1 MIDINDAWYRI
12 SAKALI
18 YNDKW
23 QILLC
28 KESNDTWD
36 IPGGWLDHGENLHD
50 SIKRELLEEMG
61 LEVTSISDKPE
72 CFITAHKESSKSR
85 PWIANICYRV
95 DVKDLNFSRSDE
107 CVEIGFFD
115 ATNLPS
121 IKTIV
126 NVVEVFK
133 EIFKTNKW

>member
-12 SAKALI
+12 SAKAII

-28 KESNDTWD
+28 KESSGIWD
-36 IPGGWLDHGENLHD
+36 IPGGWLNHGED
-50 SIKRELLEEMG
+50 PRDCIKRELVEEMW
-61 LEVTSISDKPE
+61 LQITSISSTPI

-85 PWIANICYRV
+85 PWISNICYKV
-95 DVKDLNFSRSDE
+95 EVNNLNFSASDE

-115 ATNLPS
+115 DINITN
-121 IKTIV
+121 ITTIV
-126 NVVEVFK
+126 NVAEVFK
-133 EIFKTNKW
+133 ALFK

>member
-12 SAKALI
+12 SAKAII

-28 KESNDTWD
+28 KESDGTWD
-36 IPGGWLDHGENLHD
+36 IPGGWLDHGENPRD
-50 SIKRELLEEMG
+50 CIKRELIEEMW
-61 LEVTSISDKPE
+61 LEVTSISSTPE

-85 PWIANICYRV
+85 PWISNICYKV
-95 DVKDLNFSRSDE
+95 EVKDLNFSPSDE

-115 ATNLPS
+115 NRNIS
-121 IKTIV
+121 EIKTII

-133 EIFKTNKW
+133 EIFSEK